1 MRLRNL
7 LTLVAAGAAL
17 VAADGTASASSHRE
31 APFISKNPK
40 VDASDFYMFRSYETA
55 RAGGS
60 AIGSTDGWVTI
71 IANYEPLQDPYGGP
85 NYFSLDP
92 DALYEIHI
100 DNNGD
105 AKEDLTFQFRFS
117 QPLVNNGTG
126 LEIPVPLP
134 GDVDGGPDASMVALP
149 FINDMPNASGKG
161 IISNYTNG
169 VFTGAS
175 GTQAYAESY
184 TLTLVTGDRR
194 TGTAT
199 PLSDSSASPA
209 STTFYKPVDN
219 IGVNSFG
226 ADPNYA
232 NYAKTFI
239 RNFSIPGCTP
249 PGGLSPRVFVGQRHE
264 SFSVNLGTI
273 FDLINA
279 PAGVITSGYADPGP
293 ADNAKG
299 NIFNSKNVTSIALE
313 IPASCLTAATGTDAG
328 NSGAGAGII
337 GGWTTAS
344 VRQARVINPTG
355 SYATPTVEGGAWA
368 QVSRLSNP
376 LVNEV
381 VIGLKDKDLF
391 NSSSPSGDAQFAT
404 YVTNPTLAEVIELL
418 FGPTVPAPK
427 VYPRGD
433 LVAAFLTGVTDTWVG
448 GTAPTININTNG
460 AVAEYQ
466 RLNTLIPSTAKG
478 SQTALGAAACFVEP
492 TGTPA
497 AGSLKVVNL
506 SATGCDPAGFPN
518 GRRPGDDVVDI
529 ELRVMMGY
537 LFAND
542 SDAPARAVGFTDGAH
557 QGDDQFDATF
567 PYLQTPYAGAPNT
580 SGVN

>member
-17 VAADGTASASSHRE
+17 VAVDGTASASSHRE

-40 VDASDFYMFRSYETA
+40 VDASDFYMFRSYETG
-55 RAGGS
+55 RAGGT
-60 AIGSTDGWVTI
+60 AIGSTDGYVTI

-85 NYFSLDP
+85 NFFSLDP

-105 AKEDLTFQFRFS
+105 AKEDLTFQFRFQ
-117 QPLVNNGTG
+117 QPLINNGTG
-126 LEIPVPLP
+126 LSIPVPLP
-134 GDVDGGPDASMVALP
+134 GDVDSGVDASTVALP
-149 FINDMPNASGKG
+149 FINDSPGATG
-161 IISNYTNG
+161 IIANYTGG
-169 VFTGAS
+169 VFTAGDRA
-175 GTQAYAESY
+175 TQAYAESY
-184 TLTLVTGDRR
+184 SLTMVAGDRR

-199 PLSDSSASPA
+199 PLTDTAA
-209 STTFYKPVDN
+209 NSTTFYKPIDN
-219 IGVNSFG
+219 IGVKSIADYATYANSFV
-226 ADPNYA
+226 
-232 NYAKTFI
+232 
-239 RNFSIPGCTP
+239 RNFSMPGCTGTP
-249 PGGLSPRVFVGQRHE
+249 KVFVGQRHE
-264 SFSVNLGTI
+264 SFSVNLGTV

-279 PAGVITSGYADPGP
+279 PAAVITSGYANPGP
-293 ADNAKG
+293 ADGAKG

-313 IPASCLTAATGTDAG
+313 IPSACLTGAAGADAG
-328 NSGAGAGII
+328 NGGKGAGII

-376 LVNEV
+376 LVNEL

-391 NSSSPSGDAQFAT
+391 NSSQPSGDGQFAT

-433 LVAAFLTGVTDTWVG
+433 LVAAFLTGVTDTQTD
-448 GTAPTININTNG
+448 GTTLNINTNG
-460 AVAEYQ
+460 SVAEYQ

-478 SQTALGAAACFVEP
+478 SQTALGAAACFVQP

-506 SATGCDPAGFPN
+506 AATGCDPAGFPN

-542 SDAPARAVGFTDGAH
+542 ADAPARAVGFTDGAH
-557 QGDDQFDATF
+557 QGDDQFDAKF

-580 SGVN
+580 TGVN